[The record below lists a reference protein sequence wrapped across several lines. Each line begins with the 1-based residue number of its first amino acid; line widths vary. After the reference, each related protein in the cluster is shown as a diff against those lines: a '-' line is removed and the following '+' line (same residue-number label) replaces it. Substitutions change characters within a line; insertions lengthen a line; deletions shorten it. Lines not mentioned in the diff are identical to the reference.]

1 MFLNNGKKSTVNR
14 ALVEHSTIFPG
25 HFFFLCSPF
34 RSAACDNAETKCS
47 RTMHYLPWTFLLCLF
62 PAPCDGTS
70 GAEWNA
76 KKEIEQGGEGGRGR
90 VCGNEFKIIHSHE
103 L

>member
-1 MFLNNGKKSTVNR
+1 MKGIDSKFCKHCFQNYPLSFIELGVSQKLHLQLQRFV
-14 ALVEHSTIFPG
+14 
-25 HFFFLCSPF
+25 
-34 RSAACDNAETKCS
+34 
-47 RTMHYLPWTFLLCLF
+47 
-62 PAPCDGTS
+62 DGTS
-70 GAEWNA
+70 GAERNA